1 MRRRSML
8 GALMGAAMLGW
19 NGTARAQSVTAD
31 VKASLAPTGT
41 LRAAINYG
49 NAVLASR
56 NAAGELSGV
65 SVDIA
70 HELAR
75 RLGLP
80 LSLVPFREAGEV
92 SAAASKN
99 VWDVAFLARD
109 PARAQSITFT
119 AAYVVIDG
127 NYVVLRT
134 SPIVAVDQIDRDGVT
149 IAVAVGSAY
158 DLFLTRTLKHA
169 HLVRAA
175 SGPEALALLRSNR
188 TDVLA
193 GVKEALAQIVASDPS
208 LRMIAEPFM
217 TIDQAVGTPAARPA
231 AASAYLSAFV
241 EEIKASGFVAQA
253 LKRNGQDEALVAPPR

>member
-8 GALMGAAMLGW
+8 GALTGAGVLGW
-19 NGTARAQSVTAD
+19 NGAALAQSATAD

-56 NAAGELSGV
+56 NSAGELSGV

-70 HELAR
+70 RELGR

-80 LSLVPFREAGEV
+80 VTLVPFREAGEV
-92 SAAASKN
+92 SAAASGN
-99 VWDVAFLARD
+99 IWDVAFLARD
-109 PARAQSITFT
+109 PLRAKSITFT
-119 AAYVVIDG
+119 PAYVVIDG

-134 SPIVAVDQIDRDGVT
+134 SPIVAVDQIDRDGIA
-149 IAVAVGSAY
+149 IAVPTGSAY

-175 SGPEALALLRSNR
+175 SGSEALAWFRSNR
-188 TDVLA
+188 ADVLA
-193 GVKEALAQIVASDPS
+193 GVKDALEHIVASDPS
-208 LRMIAEPFM
+208 LRIIAEPFM
-217 TIDQAVGTPAARPA
+217 TIDQAMGVPSARPA
-231 AASAYLSAFV
+231 AATYLSAFV
-241 EEIKASGFVAQA
+241 EEIKTSGFVAQA
-253 LKRNGQDEALVAPPR
+253 LKRNGQDEALAAPPA